1 MRAARLE
8 VTSLVMMSPNLRP
21 ARRGKQIRCQIPNH
35 APRSAGALSHFT
47 PVARDTASVGRPIV
61 STRKQMISRNE
72 GGWLS

>member
-8 VTSLVMMSPNLRP
+8 VTSLVMMS

-61 STRKQMISRNE
+61 FTRKQMISRNE